1 MLSLRIIGGILA
13 GVLLVLAAIR
23 YRRRNIS
30 RLNLMISWVLGVAV
44 IVLAIAP
51 VVYQPLF
58 DAFNFGHK
66 GTGQRLI
73 AVSLFGLLVLFALLI
88 RNMSYTDQN
97 ERTIRLLIEA
107 LAVETFEREMDRLGP
122 QLPEGECIVA
132 VSPAFNEAENVAD
145 VIHAIPES
153 IGGYPVV
160 PIVVDDASDDD
171 TSEAARK
178 AGAIVVRNPI
188 RRGGGLAL
196 RVGYEVA
203 AKLNAVVVVSLD
215 ADGQHVPEEM
225 PVLVKPVLEGQADM
239 VNGSRLLG
247 EFERE
252 SIIRHI
258 GVHFFSRMVT
268 LMTGQRITDPS
279 SGYRA
284 TRAELLKN
292 FVLKQDQ
299 FWTSEL
305 LIEALRH
312 RSTIVEV
319 PITIRARAGGKSKKP
334 KSLKYGWNFSKA
346 IIQTWLR

>member
-1 MLSLRIIGGILA
+1 MLALRIVGGIFA
-13 GVLLVLAAIR
+13 AALLVVAVLR

-30 RLNLMISWVLGVAV
+30 RLNLLITWVLGVALV
-44 IVLAIAP
+44 LLAIAP
-51 VVYQPLF
+51 VAYQPLF
-58 DAFNFGHK
+58 DAFNFGTK
-66 GTGQRLI
+66 GSGLRLI
-73 AVSLFGLLVLFALLI
+73 AVGLFGLLVVLALQV
-88 RNMSYTDQN
+88 RTMSYTDQN
-97 ERTIRLLIEA
+97 ERAIRLLVEA
-107 LAVETFEREMDRLGP
+107 LAVQTFEEERARLGDRLP
-122 QLPEGECIVA
+122 AGECIVA
-132 VSPAFNEAENVAD
+132 VSPAYNEAENVAA
-145 VIHAIPES
+145 VIRSIPET
-153 IGGYPVV
+153 IEGYPVV
-160 PIVVDDASDDD
+160 PIVVDDASGDG
-171 TSEAARK
+171 TAEVARE

-203 AKLNAVVVVSLD
+203 AMLNAVVVVSLD

-225 PVLVKPVLEGQADM
+225 PVLVKPVLAGDADM

-252 SIIRHI
+252 SVIRHI

-268 LMTGQRITDPS
+268 VMTGQRITDPS

-284 TRAELLKN
+284 TRAEILKN

-312 RSTIVEV
+312 RSTIIEV